1 MPCWVSLSLS
11 SCMLC
16 FSCKALRNCEEF
28 KRLGMGK
35 KSGRFQLDFSTTDHW
50 PGAHPVGKTP

>member
-16 FSCKALRNCEEF
+16 FSYKALRNCEEF

-35 KSGRFQLDFSTTDHW
+35 KS
-50 PGAHPVGKTP
+50 